1 MVKRN
6 HKTLKKSLTA
16 SRKTE
21 AQTTRPD
28 QRHREAAG
36 VAEKAAPARGR
47 SKPDWMDCV
56 DQIHGSCAT
65 LAMLGQ
71 LMENHGDEALEPEAL
86 REAGSMLIEQARQLR
101 AALADL
107 EEAR

>member
-1 MVKRN
+1 
-6 HKTLKKSLTA
+6 
-16 SRKTE
+16 
-21 AQTTRPD
+21 
-28 QRHREAAG
+28 
-36 VAEKAAPARGR
+36 
-47 SKPDWMDCV
+47 
-56 DQIHGSCAT
+56 
-65 LAMLGQ
+65 MLGQ